1 MKKIKK
7 MFISLLCLF
16 GITFGVSG
24 CDNDNPHGLKRDDV
38 VPVLTV
44 EGAKRVNAYRASQHK
59 ALRSYGWVKA
69 AEGAEAKAGDLVST
83 DMHFEVYPN
92 EVIVHADGTVAPAEQ
107 LLLVG
112 VGQDIVQERSIRR
125 ANNLE
130 DVSSLIAIE
139 CPAINENP
147 TAYEMNGE
155 ILKSSSLEYNTVSKY
170 TVKYEFISKST
181 SATTA
186 WFCQPSFNLALVDN
200 EAPRA
205 SDADYKLSVGYKVTG
220 EEVINMIKSEIQD
233 QFTTNDPSL
242 TLSTDVVENAEAI
255 DAAIASSIQAA
266 KDSATHEFTKININ
280 FVVSAS
286 NGKST
291 DNLVCELDL
300 VDDVAPYLIKGIATD
315 RIEEFKLFDEDRK
328 IDLTRVSVFK
338 EGVAKAAKDA
348 GYKLLDEIEGTK
360 EIVADDIK
368 ITEKGKAAIEV
379 SREDF
384 TNYNLVESSLS
395 IRNYNKVV
403 DGLHYYEYNE
413 LGYILRE
420 DDTVEVSMTNP
431 YEKGYNFYLEIID
444 ITVNEDDTYFNDILM
459 PEYLSSKIYGFHAL
473 RFLACNTSKMIQ
485 VLAEESFNS
494 PFYTNSGASSSETSY
509 KNIMSVYLNN
519 ISFKDTAIPTGIL
532 KECKATLNVYTPYT
546 IDEYTSK
553 TASGEL
559 PLHRPYGNQF
569 SAWYG
574 FEDRVTVTIKFG
586 QTFES
591 FKEMVQKQNGS
602 FKNELN

>member
-1 MKKIKK
+1 MKKK
-7 MFISLLCLF
+7 FISLFCLL
-16 GITFGVSG
+16 GIALGASG
-24 CDNDNPHGLKRDDV
+24 CNNNNPHGLKRDDV
-38 VPVLTV
+38 VPVLTA
-44 EGAKRVNAYRASQHK
+44 EGAKRVNAYKASQHK
-59 ALRSYGWVKA
+59 ALKEYGWIKA
-69 AEGAEAKAGDLVST
+69 AEGAEAKAGDLIST
-83 DMHFEVYPN
+83 DMRFEVYPS
-92 EVIVHADGTVAPAEQ
+92 EIVINDDGTVLPAEQ

-112 VGQDIVQERSIRR
+112 FGQDIVTKR
-125 ANNLE
+125 ANNLD
-130 DVSSLIAIE
+130 DVNSLIAIE

-155 ILKSSSLEYNTVSKY
+155 IFKSVSLEYNTVSRY

-200 EAPRA
+200 EAPHTNK
-205 SDADYKLSVGYKVTG
+205 ADYKLSVGYKVTG
-220 EEVINMIKSEIQD
+220 KEVINMIKTEIQD

-255 DAAIASSIQAA
+255 DAAIANSIQAA
-266 KDSATHEFTKININ
+266 KDAEDHKFTKINLN

-291 DNLVCELDL
+291 DNLICELDL
-300 VDDVAPYLIKGIATD
+300 IDDVAPYLIKGVATD
-315 RIEEFKLFDEDRK
+315 RIEDFKLFDSAKK

-338 EGVAKAAKDA
+338 AGVAKAAKDA
-348 GYKLLDEIEGTK
+348 GYKLFDEIEGTK

-368 ITEKGKAAIEV
+368 ITKDGKAAIEV

-384 TNYNLVESSLS
+384 TNYDLVESSLS

-403 DGLHYYEYNE
+403 DGLHYYDYNE

-420 DDTVEVSMTNP
+420 DDTVEVSSTVLN
-431 YEKGYNFYLEIID
+431 YKRHRFYLEIADVNVNID
-444 ITVNEDDTYFNDILM
+444 DEYFSDTLM
-459 PEYLSSKIYGFHAL
+459 PEYISSKIYGFSAI
-473 RFLACNTSKMIQ
+473 RFLAFNTSKVMQ

-494 PFYTNSGASSSETSY
+494 PFYNNSGVSSSETMLQR
-509 KNIMSVYLNN
+509 IMSIYLNN
-519 ISFKDTAIPTGIL
+519 ISFKDTPVPTGLLEDISV
-532 KECKATLNVYTPYT
+532 TLNVYTPYN

-553 TASGEL
+553 NASGEL

-574 FEDRVTVTIKFG
+574 IEGSATVTIKFG

-591 FKEMVQKQNGS
+591 FKEMAKNQKGS
-602 FKNELN
+602 LKNELN